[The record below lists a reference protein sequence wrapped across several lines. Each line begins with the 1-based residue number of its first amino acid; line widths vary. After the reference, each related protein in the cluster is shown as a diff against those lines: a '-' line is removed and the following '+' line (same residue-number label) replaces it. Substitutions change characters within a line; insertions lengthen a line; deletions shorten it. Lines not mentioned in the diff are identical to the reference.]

1 MKRRKIFLG
10 PRYQVLL
17 VKRRTSKIYT
27 PTISDDS
34 WQLKYKRRFHNLS
47 CGFFSNI
54 SQPFESVG
62 LVHLDAKDLL
72 ADCITYTQLREK
84 FSKLA
89 DTSPNCHGRG
99 YLPDNRDLQS
109 QQKQSTQDVDS
120 KIPLSQYESAGME
133 GIRNLLHES
142 TKHIADVTA
151 GQPFEECV
159 RQTQANRQTES
170 SIKRKEDGAMVLMSL
185 SELEIPKC
193 TPVVLEEQGD
203 EQQEYRGKENDEY
216 KQNHKE
222 STSWHVAPESDV
234 TLPPREMSKKKR
246 QLLGKLRSIYQL
258 LCTIFNMSP
267 RHLKTRQPMSA
278 KLLELLATSSPYK
291 NKDALQG
298 MTGLRATG
306 GILSH
311 AGKSCDLTSASSD
324 TVASPDVGAVSQTSK
339 APVALN
345 VGRRIKTNVKPTS
358 TEKQTPRLE
367 TWEDLFNVGGAT
379 DGTQSQSTATGS
391 YQRQSIK
398 RQEEVSD
405 DRKEIQRT
413 PPWQSIIDTNRETE
427 PSRRTSR
434 RQQRSTKTMVPHMKQ
449 GFNKLKDSAGARCKN
464 ALERIDREMCTVYR
478 QKFLSLKL
486 SPLYEQNLAAMRT
499 SAKRIYRD
507 VDVNIKPAQWYQDL
521 NAEVSELAGKN
532 DIEIEGAVAQLS
544 SFMAEDS
551 LTIAHGQQKLC
562 LIVMSMPIFDLCTI
576 SMQAAILFV
585 LDKILHG
592 PEEQLHQWMLLRKFP
607 VGGII

>member
-1 MKRRKIFLG
+1 MQRIPRLESDSNLLKQLKYNYETPEG

-234 TLPPREMSKKKR
+234 TLPPR
-246 QLLGKLRSIYQL
+246 
-258 LCTIFNMSP
+258 
-267 RHLKTRQPMSA
+267 
-278 KLLELLATSSPYK
+278 
-291 NKDALQG
+291 
-298 MTGLRATG
+298 LRATG